1 MYLPPFPDNHNSS
14 RLTRE
19 KTGINKSGVSNA
31 STNSTAGKKKIQ
43 PWDTKARL
51 EQMEK
56 LVNETNDRMNKLE
69 SEKAHVE
76 ADLDVKKEVVQQ
88 SSEQIKTMRNKMEE
102 SERELEVMRK
112 SLQEKENNFTEENNK
127 LRRKLDDEEYAKNS
141 LERKL
146 KGLEDE
152 LNSKMTEISGLK
164 TSVAELSSSRA
175 GIEASL
181 ANAKTELEAARHQI
195 ADLLSECAAKA
206 AEIKAGLE
214 LQEEMKGKM
223 VWGESERRKLHNQ
236 VQELKGNIRVFCRMR
251 PLLGEE
257 RDSGNDIRHVNISSD
272 KNMELTKFAA
282 EEANKSGTKNSKYD
296 FEFDK

>member
-1 MYLPPFPDNHNSS
+1 MA
-14 RLTRE
+14 RE
-19 KTGINKSGVSNA
+19 KTGINRTGVNNTTS
-31 STNSTAGKKKIQ
+31 SSTAGKKKI
-43 PWDTKARL
+43 PAWDTKARL
-51 EQMEK
+51 EEMEK
-56 LVNETNDRMNKLE
+56 LVNMTNDRMNKLE

-88 SSEQIKTMRNKMEE
+88 SSEQIKTMRDKMEE
-102 SERELEVMRK
+102 SERELELIRK
-112 SLQEKENNFTEENNK
+112 SLQEKEKNFTEENTK

-181 ANAKTELEAARHQI
+181 AGAKTELESARLQI
-195 ADLLSECAAKA
+195 ADLLKECAAKS

-214 LQEEMKGKM
+214 IQEEMKGKM
-223 VWGESERRKLHNQ
+223 VWGESERRRLHNQ

-257 RDSGNDIRHVNISSD
+257 RQSGDDIRHVNITSE
-272 KNMELTKFAA
+272 KNMELTKFA
-282 EEANKSGTKNSKYD
+282 EEANKSATKNSKYD

>member
-1 MYLPPFPDNHNSS
+1 MTTEVPIPILFS
-14 RLTRE
+14 RLNRE
-19 KTGINKSGVSNA
+19 KTGINKTA
-31 STNSTAGKKKIQ
+31 STNSTAGKKKIP

-51 EQMEK
+51 EEMEK
-56 LVNETNDRMNKLE
+56 LVNMTNDRMNKLE

-102 SERELEVMRK
+102 SERELEVIRK
-112 SLQEKENNFTEENNK
+112 SLQEKENTFTEENNK
-127 LRRKLDDEEYAKNS
+127 LKRKLDDEEYAKNS

-152 LNSKMTEISGLK
+152 LNSKLTEISGLK

-181 ANAKTELEAARHQI
+181 AGAKTELESARLQI
-195 ADLLSECAAKA
+195 ADLLKECAAKA

-214 LQEEMKGKM
+214 IQEEMKGKM
-223 VWGESERRKLHNQ
+223 VWGESERRRLHNQ

-257 RDSGNDIRHVNISSD
+257 RDSGDEIRHVNITSE
-272 KNMELTKFAA
+272 KNMELTKLA
-282 EEANKSGTKNSKYD
+282 EEANKSIANGTKNSTYD

>member
-1 MYLPPFPDNHNSS
+1 
-14 RLTRE
+14 
-19 KTGINKSGVSNA
+19 
-31 STNSTAGKKKIQ
+31 
-43 PWDTKARL
+43 
-51 EQMEK
+51 
-56 LVNETNDRMNKLE
+56 
-69 SEKAHVE
+69 
-76 ADLDVKKEVVQQ
+76 
-88 SSEQIKTMRNKMEE
+88 MEE
-102 SERELEVMRK
+102 SERELEVIRK
-112 SLQEKENNFTEENNK
+112 SLQEKENNFTEENTK

-164 TSVAELSSSRA
+164 NSVAELSSSRA

-181 ANAKTELEAARHQI
+181 AGAKTELEAARNQI
-195 ADLLSECAAKA
+195 TDLLNECKAKA
-206 AEIKAGLE
+206 EEIKASLE

-223 VWGESERRKLHNQ
+223 IWGETERRRLHNM

-257 RDSGNDIRHVNISSD
+257 KESGDESRHVNISSE
-272 KNMELTKFAA
+272 KNMELTKFADG
-282 EEANKSGTKNSKYD
+282 GTKNSKYD